1 MYLHVPFH
9 EKRVA
14 IGLGAQFDTS
24 RRRWFV
30 MQDVALAHQD
40 QAAAASTPLLYTSYY
55 TAPYALPLTT
65 PLETVLLGTTLT
77 LTTSCLL
84 TSYAIPL
91 TAPHYCALYTE
102 QGPFCA

>member
-55 TAPYALPLTT
+55 TAPYAT
-65 PLETVLLGTTLT
+65 PNHT
-77 LTTSCLL
+77 
-84 TSYAIPL
+84 P
-91 TAPHYCALYTE
+91 
-102 QGPFCA
+102 